1 MQNFNIV
8 QFTVQELNT
17 VQLCENGGVQW
28 CSVISVISESV
39 QELGL
44 MAVQW
49 AVQLCENG
57 GTQVVFSNICDL

>member
-1 MQNFNIV
+1 M
-8 QFTVQELNT
+8 
-17 VQLCENGGVQW
+17 QLCEELRW

-39 QELGL
+39 QEFGL

-57 GTQVVFSNICDL
+57 GAPVVGGAAGC